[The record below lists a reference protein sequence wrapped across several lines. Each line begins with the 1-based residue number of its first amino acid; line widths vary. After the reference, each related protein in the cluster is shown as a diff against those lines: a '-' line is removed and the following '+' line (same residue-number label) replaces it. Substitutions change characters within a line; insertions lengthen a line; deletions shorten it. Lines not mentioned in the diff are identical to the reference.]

1 MIATTLSG
9 AVYGVD
15 AQLVYVEVHVAPGGN
30 GEVQVVGLPDTAVRE
45 SRARV
50 RAAIRNS
57 GFELPFQRITVNLA
71 PANLRKEGSAFD
83 LPIAIAILQAA
94 GVVPASPAPVLLVG
108 ELALDGTLRPVR
120 GALAIALLARRLGIP
135 RMIVP
140 PESGAEAA
148 MAPPVE
154 ALPIPTLAHAV
165 ALLNG
170 SEIVDPV
177 SPPCGD
183 AAGNDTHTHDDFA
196 DVRGQT
202 HARRAVEVAIAGG
215 HNLLMTGSPG
225 AGKTMLARRAASIM
239 PPMTLEERLET
250 TCVHSVAGTGGL
262 LLSLVDRRPF
272 RAPHHTVS
280 RAGLVGGGAIPRPGE
295 VSLAHNG
302 VLFLDEL
309 PEFPRSVLE
318 LLRQPLEERRV
329 TIARS
334 QMTLSFPADIV
345 LIAAM
350 NPCACGFLGDDRRRC
365 RCTPRQIENYRNR
378 ISGPLLDRID
388 IRVHVPAVR
397 YDDLSCPTA
406 SESSA
411 TIRERVVA
419 ARRIQ
424 RERFDGT
431 PSRAN
436 AGMDVRQIEK
446 HCRLDPESHRLM
458 EHAVNKLGFS
468 ARGHAR
474 VLRLARTIADL
485 AEKDRLDA
493 AAVAEA
499 IRYRGVVRE

>member
-1 MIATTLSG
+1 MIAKTLSA
-9 AVYGVD
+9 AVYGID
-15 AQLVYVEVHVAPGGN
+15 AALVHVEVHVASGGN
-30 GEVQVVGLPDTAVRE
+30 GEVQIVGLPDTAVRE

-57 GFELPFQRITVNLA
+57 GFELPYRRITVNLA

-83 LPIAIAILQAA
+83 LPIAIALLTAC
-94 GVVPASPAPVLLVG
+94 GVVPESAAGALLVG

-120 GALAIALLARRLGIP
+120 GALAMAILAGRLGIG
-135 RMIVP
+135 RLIVP
-140 PESGAEAA
+140 PENGAEAA

-154 ALPIPTLAHAV
+154 AYSMGALGDVV
-165 ALLNG
+165 AMLNG
-170 SEIVDPV
+170 NEV
-177 SPPCGD
+177 SAVVPTTNPPERSSGHR
-183 AAGNDTHTHDDFA
+183 AEDFQ
-196 DVRGQT
+196 DVHGQF

-215 HNLLMTGSPG
+215 HNVLMVGSPG
-225 AGKTMLARRAASIM
+225 SGKTMLARRAGSIM

-250 TCVHSVAGTGGL
+250 TCVHSVVRTPGQVSRLA
-262 LLSLVDRRPF
+262 VERPF

-280 RAGLVGGGAIPRPGE
+280 SAGLVGGGTIPRPGE

-309 PEFPRSVLE
+309 PEFPRHVLE
-318 LLRQPLEERRV
+318 LLRQPMEERRV
-329 TIARS
+329 TIARA

-345 LIAAM
+345 LIGAM
-350 NPCACGFLGDDRRRC
+350 NPCPCGFLGDERREC
-365 RCTPRQIENYRNR
+365 RCTPRQVEAYRSR

-397 YDDLSCPTA
+397 YDELSAGGA

-424 RERFDGT
+424 GERFEGT
-431 PSRAN
+431 RVRSN
-436 AGMDVRQIEK
+436 AAMDVRQLQK

-458 EHAVNKLGFS
+458 EHAVNELGFS

-485 AEKDRLDA
+485 AGKDSVDA
-493 AAVAEA
+493 ASVAEA
-499 IRYRGVVRE
+499 IRYRGLVRE